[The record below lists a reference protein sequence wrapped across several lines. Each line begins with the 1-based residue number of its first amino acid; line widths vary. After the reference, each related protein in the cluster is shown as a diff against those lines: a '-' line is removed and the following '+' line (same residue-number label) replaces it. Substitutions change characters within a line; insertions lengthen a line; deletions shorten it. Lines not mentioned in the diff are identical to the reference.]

1 MPCPGSTTCPL
12 MLENAMM
19 LPEPRS
25 AMPRPKS
32 RIRRKVPFRFSSTTR
47 SNSSSVISS
56 TGFLTLTEGVLT
68 STSGTPTDSTAA
80 LMLSWSVISSSIP
93 SASPPSVLIS
103 LAVFCA
109 ASPSISAHTTLA
121 PKAASP
127 CAPASPIPLP
137 APTTSALL
145 PERSNMERKS
155 NMGFLS
161 VGVVHRRRGVEL
173 AGGEEFLF
181 IDPLV
186 CVVWDLAVPRSRRD
200 DGYACP
206 RMQERAVG
214 RTRYPVV
221 GRLFAGEAGVGP
233 CHRADQRLLLRGFG
247 RRALFDHLERSVEVR
262 VFRDQP
268 GEAVFQTRDELSV
281 GLGWHCADIQG
292 DVGARRD
299 HVDLGLA
306 ATRSH
311 QDSRCQARIP
321 EERIFAVTLD
331 LLPLQFLDRDYEPG
345 RPRNRVDAAPGHS
358 PVRHPSAHRNSH
370 PERALLFYAELVFFG
385 LADNGSVYSIGV
397 SPLDERLDP
406 GHHPLFVHGM
416 TEYQAAW
423 ERDTGVP
430 DRRHGNHGRSQ
441 VSLGIACPASVDMST
456 ISLGPERR
464 MFPVL
469 RAALRHHVRVRLEEQ
484 GLPRPVALPHGA
496 HVGPSRDDFFDPHLE
511 ARVLQMVRDES
522 GDALLVPVLLFRA
535 VDARDADEF
544 ARQVH
549 EFPAVDVVQYI
560 VEHSLESGVRSCF
573 DVRVR
578 QPKPA
583 NSTVE
588 RATRACSRFLP
599 AYSALRPISLQAL
612 LDGVQEL
619 EGGSAVE
626 DAVVEGDLEVHHAAD
641 GDGVFYHDGAFD
653 DGFRGEDRRL
663 RVIDDGRRDHA
674 AEGAGVVDG
683 EGSVRDVCGA
693 ELAAAGA
700 PHQVIDLA
708 GEPED
713 VQLVG
718 IGNNG
723 DDQGVFE
730 VDGHAD
736 VYSLSQDYAVPVP
749 HGVEYGIHFETLDN
763 GLYYERQVGQLYALA
778 LGEGILLPPAQ
789 RDEPAHVHLDHG
801 PGVRSFALARGH
813 AVGYGAPDAT
823 QVLDTVA
830 LVEG

>member
-127 CAPASPIPLP
+127 CALASPIPLP
-137 APTTSALL
+137 APTTSTLL

-262 VFRDQP
+262 VFRGQP
-268 GEAVFQTRDELSV
+268 GEDVFQTRDELSV

-299 HVDLGLA
+299 HVDLGFPA
-306 ATRSH
+306 IRAH
-311 QDSRCQARIP
+311 EDSRREARIS
-321 EERIFAVTLD
+321 EERVLAVALD
-331 LLPLQFLDRDYEPG
+331 LLSFEFLDRDDEPCG
-345 RPRNRVDAAPGHS
+345 PRNGVDTTSRHGT
-358 PVRHPSAHRNSH
+358 VRHHCAHGKFR
-370 PERALLFYAELVFFG
+370 PERALLTCAELVLLGF
-385 LADNGSVYSIGV
+385 ADNGGV
-397 SPLDERLDP
+397 HSFCVASLDERLDAC
-406 GHHPLFVHGM
+406 HHPLFVYRM
-416 TEYQAAW
+416 TEYQPAG
-423 ERDTGVP
+423 ERDTRAPYRG
-430 DRRHGNHGRSQ
+430 HGRSQ
-441 VSLGIACPASVDMST
+441 VPLGVARPTPVDTVSSSLGV
-456 ISLGPERR
+456 ERR
-464 MFPVL
+464 VIPVL

-484 GLPRPVALPHGA
+484 GLPRPVALPHGT
-496 HVGPSRDDFFDPHLE
+496 HVRTSRDDFFDPHLE

-522 GDALLVPVLLFRA
+522 GDARLVPVLLFRT

-573 DVRVR
+573 DVRLR

-588 RATRACSRFLP
+588 RATRACSRLLL

-693 ELAAAGA
+693 ELADAGA
-700 PHQVIDLA
+700 PHPVIDLA